1 MALAQHIF
9 NMQKFC
15 NGERIAYML
24 GAVGKQ
30 ALNILNGFI
39 CLSKALKNTTMLL
52 TCIALFHMFSLSAQ
66 TPRKESGA
74 NGPDRHEI
82 TGRVL
87 SDADNRPLQNVS
99 IHIDAENIQIRS
111 AKDGYFQLLVKNPK
125 GNIRFTYVGF
135 KKQEVTYTAG
145 TELVVRLM
153 AEDNKLEEVEVVSTG
168 YQKIPKERA
177 TGSFEFVDNKL
188 LNRKVSTDFV
198 SRLEDVVPSIA
209 STKVLNNRGNLLNIN
224 IRGVNTL
231 QSARWPLI
239 VIDGVPYES
248 NIADFGRGA
257 FNNINPN
264 DIENVTILKDASAS
278 SIWGAQ
284 SGNGVI
290 VITTKRGK
298 FKDKTELSFN
308 SNVTLQAK
316 PNLYYYPQ
324 MGTSDYIDAQRY
336 LFDKGRHN
344 SNFDRWN
351 INMQPILLLMKQ
363 QKDGLISMTQLE
375 GELDKLRRIDIR
387 DDFDKYIYRKAVS
400 QQYNLQLRSG
410 GEKVNT
416 LFSVGY
422 DHNKGSLVTSSNDR
436 LVLKSA
442 NQLRP
447 FKNLLLDLSVTY
459 TQSKAKD
466 SFVPVA
472 YNALGQGEAN
482 YPYLKL
488 ADEQGTPAS
497 VEVIPRNPIY
507 RDTVAGGRL
516 LDWKYRPLKELNDS
530 RETQITRETFFNL
543 SGSYA
548 FNFGLKLNALY
559 AYQRT
564 FNPIESWRGIGSF
577 YQRDEINY
585 YSSWNTEQV
594 FWALP
599 VGDYLLIN
607 NWDGSTHQGRATV
620 EFNRSWSNKHELNVL
635 GGYEIREV
643 GKSLTVA
650 QYNGYDPETGA
661 FQSVR
666 YGMEV
671 PTLNGKGG
679 VNNLIDRNRY
689 ESYLNRYVSYYA
701 NSAYTYDGRYT
712 LSASF
717 RKDAS
722 NLFGVKS
729 NDRGQPFWSV
739 GGSWLLTAE
748 NFLQE
753 GIFSNLKLRATYGY
767 NGNVNN
773 TVTAY
778 PIMAIQNEAHY
789 LTGNNYAMMMAP
801 PNPKLRWERVGNL
814 NLGLDFTMLSGRLSG
829 SIEYYRKRPKDLI
842 APAQVDPTL
851 GFTTLTVNSADLDT
865 KGWDVTM
872 RGVPLRRENWQWNS
886 DLIFSYTRTK
896 VLNSYIANDLG
907 SNFISGAN
915 FRLMTPIT
923 GMDLYS
929 QLTYKWAG
937 LNPQTGAPR
946 GYVNGAISE
955 DYTEIVNL
963 KIADLEN
970 HGSLTPLYYG
980 AWRNTFR
987 YRMFELSCN
996 ISYQLGHVFLRS
1008 SFSNGKFISNGI
1020 GHSDYA
1026 LRWQQPG
1033 DELTTDV
1040 PAFVY
1045 PNNSLAS
1052 QFYEG
1057 SSALVENAGQIKLR
1071 DIQMSVNLSETASFP
1086 LKNCRLYAYIQNVGT
1101 LWRANKKGIDPEYGR
1116 SIPDPLSAS
1125 IGFSFNL

>member
-1 MALAQHIF
+1 MKRSNRFAVLLDKVVNIPILHI
-9 NMQKFC
+9 
-15 NGERIAYML
+15 I
-24 GAVGKQ
+24 
-30 ALNILNGFI
+30 ILTILFI
-39 CLSKALKNTTMLL
+39 LVS
-52 TCIALFHMFSLSAQ
+52 MFSLSAQ
-66 TPRKESGA
+66 TPRRDSGA
-74 NGPDRHEI
+74 DGPKRLKI
-82 TGRVL
+82 TGHII
-87 SDADNRPLQNVS
+87 SDLDNSPLQYVS
-99 IHIDAENIQIRS
+99 ISVDDERLQAQSAE
-111 AKDGYFQLLVKNPK
+111 DGSFQLLVSNSK
-125 GNIRFTYVGF
+125 GKIRLTYIGF
-135 KKQEVTYTAG
+135 QSKEVNYLAG
-145 TELVVRLM
+145 ADLVVRLVPL
-153 AEDNKLEEVEVVSTG
+153 ESKLQEVEVVSTG

-209 STKVLNNRGNLLNIN
+209 ATKVLNNRGDLLNVN

-248 NIADFGRGA
+248 KFADFGPGT

-264 DIENVTILKDASAS
+264 DIESVTILKDAAAS

-298 FKDKTELSFN
+298 FRDRTELSFN
-308 SNVTLQAK
+308 SNVTIQQK
-316 PNLYYYPQ
+316 PDLYYYPQ

-336 LFDKGRHN
+336 LFDKGRIN
-344 SNFDRWN
+344 ARFDRWN
-351 INMQPILLLMKQ
+351 INVQPILLLMKQ
-363 QKDGLISMTQLE
+363 QRDGLISMAQLE
-375 GELDKLRRIDIR
+375 NELDKLHKVDMR
-387 DDFDKYIYRKAVS
+387 DDFDKYIYRKAVN

-416 LFSVGY
+416 LFSAGY
-422 DHNKGSLVTSSNDR
+422 DRNIGSLVTSSNDR

-447 FKNLLLDLSVTY
+447 IKNLLLDLSVTY
-459 TQSKAKD
+459 TQSKTKD

-472 YNALGQGEAN
+472 YNALGAGEAN

-488 ADEQGTPAS
+488 ADSHGNPLA

-516 LDWKYRPLKELNDS
+516 LDWKYRPLKELNDT
-530 RETQITRETFFNL
+530 RQTQTLRETFFNL
-543 SGSYA
+543 SGSYT
-548 FNFGLKLNALY
+548 FDFGLKLNALY
-559 AYQRT
+559 AYQRIL
-564 FNPIESWRGIGSF
+564 NPIESWRGIGSF
-577 YQRDEINY
+577 EQRDLINY
-585 YSSWNTEQV
+585 YSSWNANQV

-599 VGDYLLIN
+599 VGDYLQID
-607 NWDGSTHQGRATV
+607 NWDGATHQGRGTM
-620 EFNRSWSNKHELNVL
+620 EYNRSWRNKHELSVL
-635 GGYEIREV
+635 AGYEIREIN
-643 GKSLTVA
+643 KSLNVA

-661 FQSVR
+661 FQSVK
-666 YGMEV
+666 YGLEV
-671 PTLNGKGG
+671 PVLNGKGG

-689 ESYLNRYVSYYA
+689 ESFLNRYVSYYA
-701 NSAYTYDGRYT
+701 NAAYSYDRRYT

-729 NDRGQPFWSV
+729 NDRGQPFWSI
-739 GGSWLLTAE
+739 GGAWLLSAE
-748 NFLQE
+748 NYLKD
-753 GIFSNLKLRATYGY
+753 GVFSQLKLRATYGY
-767 NGNVNN
+767 SGNVNN
-773 TVTAY
+773 TVAAY
-778 PIMAIQNEAHY
+778 PIMALQNETHFV
-789 LTGNNYAMMMAP
+789 TGNNYATMMAP

-814 NLGLDFTMLSGRLSG
+814 NLGLDFAALAGRLSG

-851 GFTTLTVNSADLDT
+851 GFITLTVNSADLDT
-865 KGWDVTM
+865 KGWDISVH
-872 RGVPLRRENWQWNS
+872 GVPLQQDNWQWNT

-929 QLTYKWAG
+929 QLAYKWAG
-937 LNPQTGAPR
+937 LNPLTGAPQ
-946 GYVNGAISE
+946 GYVDGVISD
-955 DYTEIVNL
+955 DYNQIVNA
-963 KIADLEN
+963 KIGDLEN

-987 YRMFELSCN
+987 YRMLELSCN

-1008 SFSNGKFISNGI
+1008 SFSNDNFIFNGV

-1026 LRWQQPG
+1026 LRWQLPG

-1040 PAFVY
+1040 PAFSY

-1071 DIQMSVNLSETASFP
+1071 DIQLSVSLNRSARFP
-1086 LKNCRLYAYIQNVGT
+1086 LKNCRLYAYMQNICT
-1101 LWRANKKGIDPEYGR
+1101 LWRANKKGIDPEYGK
-1116 SIPDPLSAS
+1116 SAPDPLSTS
-1125 IGFSFNL
+1125 LGFSFNL

>member
-1 MALAQHIF
+1 MIKRSNLCAALLDKVVLIMLFALFF
-9 NMQKFC
+9 NLVNC
-15 NGERIAYML
+15 S
-24 GAVGKQ
+24 
-30 ALNILNGFI
+30 LNV
-39 CLSKALKNTTMLL
+39 LKNIRAFIVL
-52 TCIALFHMFSLSAQ
+52 ALMFFMFSLSAQ
-66 TPRKESGA
+66 TPRKDSGA
-74 NGPDRHEI
+74 NGLLAVSGTVVSAMDDKPI
-82 TGRVL
+82 TGV
-87 SDADNRPLQNVS
+87 SVS
-99 IHIDAENIQIRS
+99 IADEKGRASTKSDGSFSVAVIGS
-111 AKDGYFQLLVKNPK
+111 AGKVK
-125 GNIRFTYVGF
+125 FSHVGF
-135 KKQEVTYTAG
+135 KPLSLPYSLGVSLTVKLIPLENQ
-145 TELVVRLM
+145 
-153 AEDNKLEEVEVVSTG
+153 LEEVEVVSTG

-188 LNRKVSTDFV
+188 LNRKVSTDFI
-198 SRLEDVVPSIA
+198 SRLEDVVPGIA
-209 STKVLNNRGNLLNIN
+209 ATKISTNKGDLLNVN
-224 IRGVNTL
+224 IRSASTL
-231 QSARWPLI
+231 QSERWPLI
-239 VIDGVPYES
+239 VIDGVPYD
-248 NIADFGRGA
+248 NRIADFGRGL

-264 DIENVTILKDASAS
+264 DIENVTILKDAAAS

-290 VITTKRGK
+290 VVTTKRGK
-298 FKDKTELSFN
+298 FKDRTELSFN
-308 SNVTLQAK
+308 SNVTVQQK
-316 PNLYYYPQ
+316 PDLYYYPQ
-324 MGTSDYIDAQRY
+324 MNTSDYIDAQRF
-336 LFDKGRHN
+336 LFDKGKHN
-344 SNFDRWN
+344 ANFNRWN
-351 INMQPILLLMKQ
+351 VNLQPILLLMKQ
-363 QKDGLISMTQLE
+363 QRDGLMSTSELE
-375 GELDKLRRIDIR
+375 IELDKLRSVDMR
-387 DDFDKYIYRKAVS
+387 DDFEKYIYRQAIN

-422 DHNKGSLVTSSNDR
+422 DHNMGSLVTSSNNR

-447 FKNLLLDLSVTY
+447 VKNLLLDLSITY
-459 TQSKAKD
+459 TQSKNKD

-472 YNALGQGEAN
+472 YNALGLGEAN
-482 YPYLKL
+482 YPYLQL
-488 ADEQGTPAS
+488 ADGQGNPLA
-497 VEVIPRNPIY
+497 VEVIPRNSTF

-530 RETQITRETFFNL
+530 RQTQTVREMFVNL

-548 FNFGLKLNALY
+548 FDFGLKLNALY

-564 FNPIESWRGIGSF
+564 TNPVESWRGIGTF
-577 YQRDEINY
+577 EQRDLINY
-585 YSSWNTEQV
+585 YSSWNADQI

-599 VGDYLLIN
+599 VGDYLEID
-607 NWDGSTHQGRATV
+607 NWNGATHQGRGTM
-620 EFNRSWSNKHELNVL
+620 EFNRTWLDQHELSL
-635 GGYEIREV
+635 LAGYEIREV
-643 GKSLTVA
+643 NKSLNVA
-650 QYNGYDPETGA
+650 QYNGYNPETGA
-661 FQSVR
+661 YQSVK

-671 PTLNGKGG
+671 PVLNGKAG

-689 ESYLNRYVSYYA
+689 ESFLNRYVSYYA
-701 NSAYTYDGRYT
+701 NGAYTFNKRYT

-739 GGSWLLTAE
+739 GGAWLLTAE
-748 NFLQE
+748 NFLKD
-753 GIFSNLKLRATYGY
+753 GILSHLKLRATYGY

-773 TVTAY
+773 TLTAY
-778 PIMAIQNEAHY
+778 PVMAIQNEAHY
-789 LTGNNYAMMMAP
+789 LTGNNYAMMVAP

-814 NLGLDFTMLSGRLSG
+814 NLGIDFAAVSGMISG

-842 APAQVDPTL
+842 APAQVDPTV

-865 KGWDVTM
+865 KGWDISV
-872 RGVPLRRENWQWNS
+872 RGVPLKAQQWKWNS
-886 DLIFSYTRTK
+886 DFIFSYTRTK
-896 VLNSYIANDLG
+896 VVNSYLANEQG
-907 SNFISGAN
+907 SSFLSGASSM
-915 FRLMTPIT
+915 LMTAIN

-946 GYVNGAISE
+946 GYVDGVVSE
-955 DYTEIVNL
+955 DYNSIVNA
-963 KIADLEN
+963 KITDLEN

-987 YRMFELSCN
+987 YRMLELSCN

-1008 SFSNGKFISNGI
+1008 SFNNANFIARGI

-1026 LRWQQPG
+1026 YRWQKAG

-1040 PAFVY
+1040 PAFMY
-1045 PNNSLAS
+1045 PNNALAS

-1071 DIQMSVNLSETASFP
+1071 DIQVSVNLTQRPHFP
-1086 LKNCRLYAYIQNVGT
+1086 LKNCRVYAYIQNVGT

-1116 SIPDPLSAS
+1116 SIPEPLSTS

>member
-1 MALAQHIF
+1 
-9 NMQKFC
+9 MQKFC
-15 NGERIAYML
+15 NGERIAYLL
-24 GAVGKQ
+24 GAVSKQ
-30 ALNILNGFI
+30 ALNILNDFI

-52 TCIALFHMFSLSAQ
+52 TCIAVFHMFSLSAQ
-66 TPRKESGA
+66 TPRKDSGA
-74 NGPDRHEI
+74 YGPNRHEL
-82 TGRVL
+82 TGRIESEV
-87 SDADNRPLQNVS
+87 DNSPLQGVS
-99 IHIDAENIQIRS
+99 IRIDTENLQIKS
-111 AKDGYFQLLVKNPK
+111 AKDGSFQLLVKNSIGK
-125 GNIRFTYVGF
+125 IKFTYVGF
-135 KKQEVTYTAG
+135 KSQEVNYTAG
-145 TELVVRLM
+145 THLVVRLIP
-153 AEDNKLEEVEVVSTG
+153 EDNKLDEVEIVSTG

-188 LNRKVSTDFV
+188 FNRKVSTDFV
-198 SRLEDVVPSIA
+198 SRLEDVVPGIA
-209 STKVLNNRGNLLNIN
+209 STKVSNNRGDQLNIN

-231 QSARWPLI
+231 QSARWPLV

-248 NIADFGRGA
+248 KLADFGRGT

-264 DIENVTILKDASAS
+264 DIENVTILKDAAAA

-308 SNVTLQAK
+308 SNVTVQQK
-316 PNLYYYPQ
+316 PDLYYYPQ
-324 MGTSDYIDAQRY
+324 MGTSDYIEAQRF
-336 LFDKGRHN
+336 LFDNGKHN
-344 SNFDRWN
+344 ANYDRWN
-351 INMQPILLLMKQ
+351 INMQPILLLLKQ
-363 QKDGLISMTQLE
+363 QRDGLISIAEME
-375 GELDKLRRIDIR
+375 GELNRLRTIDMR
-387 DDFDKYIYRKAVS
+387 DDFDKYIYRKAIN
-400 QQYNLQLRSG
+400 QQYNVQLKSG

-422 DHNKGSLVTSSNDR
+422 DRNMGSLVTSSDDR

-447 FKNLLLDLSVTY
+447 IKNLLLDLSVTY

-466 SFVPVA
+466 SFVPIG
-472 YNALGQGEAN
+472 YNALGLGEAN
-482 YPYLKL
+482 YPYLRL
-488 ADEQGTPAS
+488 ADERGNPLA
-497 VEVIPRNPIY
+497 VEVIPKNPIY

-516 LDWKYRPLKELNDS
+516 LDWKYRPLQELNDS
-530 RETQITRETFFNL
+530 RQTQTVRETFFNL

-548 FNFGLKLNALY
+548 FDFGLKLNALY

-564 FNPIESWRGIGSF
+564 QNPIESWRGIGSF

-585 YSSWNTEQV
+585 YSSWNANQV

-607 NWDGSTHQGRATV
+607 NWDGATHQARANM
-620 EFNRSWSNKHELNVL
+620 EFNRSWSNKHDISLL
-635 GGYEIREV
+635 AGYEIRNV
-643 GKSLTVA
+643 AKSMNVA

-701 NSAYTYDGRYT
+701 NAAYTYDRRYT

-729 NDRGQPFWSV
+729 NDRGQPFWSI
-739 GGSWLLTAE
+739 GGSWLLTGE
-748 NFLQE
+748 SFLKE
-753 GIFSNLKLRATYGY
+753 GVFSHLKLRGTYGY

-773 TVTAY
+773 TVAAY

-789 LTGNNYAMMMAP
+789 ITGNNYGMMTAP
-801 PNPKLRWERVGNL
+801 PNPNLRWERVGNL
-814 NLGLDFTMLSGRLSG
+814 NLGFDFAAVSGRLSG
-829 SIEYYRKRPKDLI
+829 SIEYYHKRPKDLI

-851 GFTTLTVNSADLDT
+851 GFTTLTINSADLDT
-865 KGWDVTM
+865 RGWDVSI
-872 RGVPLRRENWQWNS
+872 RAVPLQRELWQWNS

-907 SNFISGAN
+907 SSFISGAN
-915 FRLMTPIT
+915 ARLMTPIS

-946 GYVNGAISE
+946 GYVDGTISE
-955 DYTEIVNL
+955 DYTSIVNA
-963 KIADLEN
+963 KIDDLQN
-970 HGSLTPLYYG
+970 NGPLTPLYYG

-987 YRMFELSCN
+987 YRMFELSSN

-1008 SFSNGKFISNGI
+1008 SFSNGRFISNGV
-1020 GHSDYA
+1020 GHRDYA
-1026 LRWQQPG
+1026 MRWQQPG
-1033 DELTTDV
+1033 DELATDV
-1040 PAFVY
+1040 PAFIY

-1071 DIQMSVNLSETASFP
+1071 DIQLSVSLNGAANFP

-1101 LWRANKKGIDPEYGR
+1101 IWRANKRGIDPEYGR
-1116 SIPDPLSAS
+1116 AVPDPLSTS